1 MIVGIFIFSLGG
13 WLKVEV
19 QWWEAK
25 GRNSLSEFHS
35 RLELNKNNIFFQRT
49 RQNQEQ
55 IFREQ
60 DNIDFSE
67 EIKKDHTWPSTT
79 KELGSF
85 LRLTTRL
92 T

>member
-35 RLELNKNNIFFQRT
+35 RLELGKNNISDQK
-49 RQNQEQ
+49 NV
-55 IFREQ
+55 
-60 DNIDFSE
+60 
-67 EIKKDHTWPSTT
+67 KKASD
-79 KELGSF
+79 KVI
-85 LRLTTRL
+85 
-92 T
+92 

>member
-35 RLELNKNNIFFQRT
+35 RLELGKNNIFFQRI
-49 RQNQEQ
+49 RHDQEQ
-55 IFREQ
+55 IFRER
-60 DNIDFSE
+60 DNIDFL
-67 EIKKDHTWPSTT
+67 KDHTWPSTT

>member
-1 MIVGIFIFSLGG
+1 MYLTLTQWMVEGRSPVVGG
-13 WLKVEV
+13 
-19 QWWEAK
+19 K
-25 GRNSLSEFHS
+25 GEKLALRVSQQTRAEQ
-35 RLELNKNNIFFQRT
+35 KNIFFQRT

-60 DNIDFSE
+60 DKIDFSE
-67 EIKKDHTWPSTT
+67 EIKKYHTWPSTT